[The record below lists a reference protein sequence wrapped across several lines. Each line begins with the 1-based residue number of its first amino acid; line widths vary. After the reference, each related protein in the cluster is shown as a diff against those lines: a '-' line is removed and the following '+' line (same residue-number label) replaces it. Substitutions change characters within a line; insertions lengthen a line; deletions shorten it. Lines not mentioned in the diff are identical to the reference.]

1 VQVILNNR
9 HEFKMTWGKT
19 MKAKHGGA
27 RPGAGRPKGSGR
39 WGEPCVRMSI
49 PASRVGQ
56 VRDFLET
63 LHGKRQEAVERR
75 IPALLAEAGLTLL
88 RPAELPPSLPLPL
101 FGHKIAAGFP
111 SPADDYVEDRIDLNQ
126 HLIRH
131 KEASF
136 FLRVKGD
143 SMLGAGIHDGD
154 LLIVDRALEPTDGKI
169 VIAVLDGELT
179 VKRLERRHGRIRLLP
194 ENPAYPPIEV
204 KNEQDL
210 VIWGVVTHVIHGV

>member
-1 VQVILNNR
+1 MPDHPSTPSR
-9 HEFKMTWGKT
+9 R
-19 MKAKHGGA
+19 GGA
-27 RPGAGRPKGSGR
+27 RPGAGRPRGQGR
-39 WGEPCVRMSI
+39 WGEPTVTLRV
-49 PASRVGQ
+49 PESRAGQ
-56 VRDFLET
+56 VRDFLDA
-63 LHGKRQEAVERR
+63 LHGKRRQDAEHRL
-75 IPALLAEAGLTLL
+75 PALLAQAGLGLL
-88 RPAELPPSLPLPL
+88 RPAELPASLPLPL

-136 FLRVKGD
+136 FLRVQGD

-154 LLIVDRALEPTDGKI
+154 LLLVDRALEPADGKI

-179 VKRLERRHGRIRLLP
+179 VKRLERKRGAIRLLP

-204 KNEQDL
+204 KNEQEL
-210 VIWGVVTHVIHGV
+210 VIWGVVTHVIHGL

>member
-1 VQVILNNR
+1 MPKHIDL
-9 HEFKMTWGKT
+9 KPSPAT
-19 MKAKHGGA
+19 HGGI
-27 RPGAGRPKGSGR
+27 RQGAGRPAGSGR

-49 PASRVGQ
+49 PQSRAGD
-56 VRDFLET
+56 VRDFLSA
-63 LHGKRQEAVERR
+63 LHEKRLALGEDQLH
-75 IPALLAEAGLTLL
+75 ALLMRAGFELL
-88 RPAELPPSLPLPL
+88 HPADLPPSLRLPL

-131 KEASF
+131 KEATF

-154 LLIVDRALEPTDGKI
+154 LLVVDRALEPMDGKI

-179 VKRLERRHGRIRLLP
+179 VKRLERRAGQVRLVP
-194 ENPAYPPIEV
+194 ENPAFAPIV
-204 KNEQDL
+204 VNNEQDL
-210 VIWGVVTHVIHGV
+210 VIWGVVTNVIHGL

>member
-1 VQVILNNR
+1 MPDHSSTKSR
-9 HEFKMTWGKT
+9 R
-19 MKAKHGGA
+19 GGA
-27 RPGAGRPKGSGR
+27 RPGAGRPRGQGR
-39 WGEPCVRMSI
+39 WGEPTVTLRV
-49 PASRVGQ
+49 PESRVGQ
-56 VRDFLET
+56 VRDFLEA
-63 LHGKRQEAVERR
+63 LHGKRLENAEQRLPE
-75 IPALLAEAGLTLL
+75 LLTKAGLTLL
-88 RPAELPPSLPLPL
+88 RPADLSASLHLPL

-131 KEASF
+131 KEATF

-154 LLIVDRALEPTDGKI
+154 LLIVDRALDPVDGKI

-179 VKRLERRHGRIRLLP
+179 VKRLERRKGIIRLLP

-210 VIWGVVTHVIHGV
+210 VIWGVVTNVIHGL

>member
-1 VQVILNNR
+1 MNQSMP
-9 HEFKMTWGKT
+9 ESTKT
-19 MKAKHGGA
+19 SHGGT
-27 RPGAGRPKGSGR
+27 RPGAGRPKGTGL
-39 WGEPCVRMSI
+39 WGEPCVRMSV
-49 PASRVGQ
+49 PESRVNH
-56 VRDFLET
+56 VRDFLEA
-63 LHGKRQEAVERR
+63 LRGQPQGDVEQRL
-75 IPALLAEAGLTLL
+75 PELLVKAGLTLFKADDLPASL
-88 RPAELPPSLPLPL
+88 RLPL

-131 KEASF
+131 KEATF

-154 LLIVDRALEPTDGKI
+154 LLIVDRALDPVDGKI

-179 VKRLERRHGRIRLLP
+179 VKRLERRKGIIRLVP
-194 ENPAYPPIEV
+194 ENPAFPPIEV

-210 VIWGVVTHVIHGV
+210 VIWGVVTNVIHGV

>member
-1 VQVILNNR
+1 MNQS
-9 HEFKMTWGKT
+9 MPASTKT
-19 MKAKHGGA
+19 SHGGA

-39 WGEPCVRMSI
+39 WGESCVRMSI
-49 PASRVGQ
+49 PESRAGQ
-56 VRDFLET
+56 VRDFLEA
-63 LHGKRQEAVERR
+63 LYGKRQEDAEQRL
-75 IPALLAEAGLTLL
+75 PALLAQAGLTLL
-88 RPAELPPSLPLPL
+88 RPPELPASLRLPL

-131 KEASF
+131 KEATF

-154 LLIVDRALEPTDGKI
+154 LLIVDRALDPVDGKI

-179 VKRLERRHGRIRLLP
+179 VKRLERRKGVIRLLP
-194 ENPAYPPIEV
+194 ENPAFPPIEV

-210 VIWGVVTHVIHGV
+210 VIWGVVTNVIHGL